1 VKEIGPVLAEAVR
14 TWFDEPRN
22 AELIDRLGAAGVKTT
37 GERKVAP
44 AGPQPLAG
52 QTFVITGTL
61 HAMSREDAQAQIEA
75 RGGKVTGSVSK
86 KTHFVVVGE
95 DAGSKLEKAR
105 TLGVPTL
112 DEPAFLELIMWEK

>member
-1 VKEIGPVLAEAVR
+1 MNEIGPVLAEAVR
-14 TWFDEPRN
+14 AWFDEPRN
-22 AELIDRLGAAGVKTT
+22 AELIDRLRAAGVKTT

-61 HAMSREDAQAQIEA
+61 ASMSREEAQAQHRIA

-86 KTHFVVVGE
+86 KTSFVVVGE
-95 DAGSKLEKAR
+95 DAGSKLDKAR
-105 TLGVPTL
+105 AWACRHSMSRRSWQL
-112 DEPAFLELIMWEK
+112 